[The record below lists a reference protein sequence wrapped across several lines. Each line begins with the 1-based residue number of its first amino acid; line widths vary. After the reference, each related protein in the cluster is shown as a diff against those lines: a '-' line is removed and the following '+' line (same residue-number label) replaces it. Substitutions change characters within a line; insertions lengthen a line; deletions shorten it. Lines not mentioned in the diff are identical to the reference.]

1 MYKFVSKFT
10 GVAMVLYASAAFA
23 EMPLKQV
30 PVRGELHPIPSLS
43 LSDAEFLKGEGGKP
57 ITVAGQLRVAQGN
70 GKLPLVILMHG
81 SSGIGPN
88 IDLWERTFNEMG
100 VSTFAIDGMTGRGLT
115 QVGTQQAVLG
125 RLNFIIDI
133 YRSLEVLAKHPRVD
147 PEKIILMGFSRGGQA
162 TLYASLERFH
172 ALWNKSGARFA
183 AYIPFYPDCATR
195 YATDTEVGSKP
206 IRIFHG
212 TPDDYNPVSS
222 CKAYVE
228 RLKTAGRDVTL
239 TEYAD
244 APHGF
249 DTPLSNASVVAKGSQ
264 TVRACS
270 IEERSPGQLVNAATG
285 QAFSYSDACV
295 AVDPHVGGNTKAR
308 EAAVADVTAF
318 VRKVFALP

>member
-1 MYKFVSKFT
+1 MHKWIA
-10 GVAMVLYASAAFA
+10 GLAGAALTLCA
-23 EMPLKQV
+23 GTALAQMPLKQV
-30 PVRGELHPIPSLS
+30 PVRGELHPIPSLY
-43 LSDAEFLKGEGGKP
+43 LSDAEFLKGAGGKP
-57 ITVAGQLRVAQGN
+57 VTVAGQFRVAQGS

-115 QVGTQQAVLG
+115 QVGTDQAVLG
-125 RLNFIIDI
+125 RLNFILDI

-147 PEKIILMGFSRGGQA
+147 PNKIILMGFSRGGQA

-172 ALWNKSGARFA
+172 ALWNKSGVRFA

-195 YATDTEVGSKP
+195 YTGDTEVGGKP

-228 RLKTAGRDVTL
+228 RLKTAGRDIAL

-264 TVRACS
+264 TVRACT
-270 IEERSPGQLVNAATG
+270 IEERGAGELVNKETG
-285 QAFSYSDACV
+285 QPFSYKDACV
-295 AVDPHVGGNTKAR
+295 ALDPHVGGNDKAR